1 VSCCPLSPSPCVQ
14 TARANASSFTLTFA
28 TGRSVG
34 IGAYLV
40 RLGQRTIQRAS
51 SAPIILTGFKALN
64 KRTYCRASVYAA
76 MHSSILLKEGRVA
89 RPSPQCVQSLC
100 VGGGATSNL
109 RRGGFLDTAHVLFRT
124 QPS

>member
-1 VSCCPLSPSPCVQ
+1 LTVGSLFGLRSFPAHLPGHLQ

-40 RLGQRTIQRAS
+40 RLGQRTVQRAS

-64 KRTYCRASVYAA
+64 KCTWAC
-76 MHSSILLKEGRVA
+76 K
-89 RPSPQCVQSLC
+89 CKC
-100 VGGGATSNL
+100 KCKCK
-109 RRGGFLDTAHVLFRT
+109 
-124 QPS
+124 

>member
-1 VSCCPLSPSPCVQ
+1 MTVAPLFGLRSSPAHLPGHLQ

-40 RLGQRTIQRAS
+40 RLGQRTVQRAS

-64 KRTYCRASVYAA
+64 KCAWACVTRHMLHLFCDTGQAYS
-76 MHSSILLKEGRVA
+76 RVG
-89 RPSPQCVQSLC
+89 V
-100 VGGGATSNL
+100 
-109 RRGGFLDTAHVLFRT
+109 
-124 QPS
+124 